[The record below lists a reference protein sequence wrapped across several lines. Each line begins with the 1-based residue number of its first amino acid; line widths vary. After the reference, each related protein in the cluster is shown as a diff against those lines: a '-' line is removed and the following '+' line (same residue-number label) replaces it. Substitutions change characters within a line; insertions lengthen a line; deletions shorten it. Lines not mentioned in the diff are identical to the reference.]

1 MGYNRRAFTLIE
13 VMVAVM
19 IVSVVIGAI
28 INLRG
33 NTSNLLMQIKKD
45 EKSLQYASFL
55 PWSKENGIDSAR
67 TNLYRLSEDVD
78 IDDELRKKLKASPV
92 KIEYKTVRSYEMEN
106 TTFEIGVT
114 TLKSKDFEISLE
126 RIILQ

>member
-1 MGYNRRAFTLIE
+1 MGCRKAFTLIE

-28 INLRG
+28 ISLRG
-33 NTSNLLMQIKKD
+33 NASNLLMQIKKD

-67 TNLYRLSEDVD
+67 TNLYRLSEGVD
-78 IDDELRKKLKASPV
+78 MDDDLRRKLKAIPI
-92 KIEYKTVRSYEMEN
+92 KIEYKKVHSYDMDDV
-106 TTFEIGVT
+106 TFEIGET
-114 TLKSKDFEISLE
+114 SLKSKDFQISLE
-126 RIILQ
+126 QITLP